1 MHRTRKRA
9 RKGDGARTRAVGNIL
24 RDAHRDS
31 AVTAKAGGAEEETHN
46 GKFTRVRLSAV
57 PVGWNFWILE
67 KGEEVREGNELRH
80 GFQSLLSTLM
90 YRSSE
95 NIQT

>member
-1 MHRTRKRA
+1 MLLETFCVTRTERQR
-9 RKGDGARTRAVGNIL
+9 RYCKGWR
-24 RDAHRDS
+24 
-31 AVTAKAGGAEEETHN
+31 AEEETHSR
-46 GKFTRVRLSAV
+46 KFTRVRLSAV
-57 PVGWNFWILE
+57 PVGWNFWISE
-67 KGEEVREGNELRH
+67 KGEEIWEGNELLH